1 MQNPYRHLVK
11 HPIIWQIALVCY
23 WSALFAATHLP
34 VEMPIALPGHWT
46 DKVVHLAAFAILAVL
61 LAITWQLGAGQI
73 AFRHLWWLWVLLVLY
88 GAIDEWTQAPV
99 GRQAS
104 VWDWLADA
112 LGAAIGL
119 ALFATLR
126 RWNTGAPRAA
136 AIEARSD
143 NRTQ

>member
-1 MQNPYRHLVK
+1 MQNPSRHLVK

-46 DKVVHLAAFAILAVL
+46 DKIVHLAAFAILAVL
-61 LAITWQLGAGQI
+61 LATTWQLAARQLNL
-73 AFRHLWWLWVLLVLY
+73 RRLWWLWVLLVLY
-88 GAIDEWTQAPV
+88 GAIDELTQVPV
-99 GRQAS
+99 GREAS

-119 ALFATLR
+119 AVFILLR
-126 RWNTGAPRAA
+126 SYFQQHREVDRS
-136 AIEARSD
+136 EAVKLT
-143 NRTQ
+143 N